1 MLGFLGLTADVTGF
15 ELDNGVLISSLLF
28 AVVIQLL
35 KDAEPTKDGK
45 GKDLTNQRQFP
56 K

>member
-15 ELDNGVLISSLLF
+15 EFDRGVLLASLLF
-28 AVVIQLL
+28 AVIIQLC
-35 KDAEPTKDGK
+35 KDAEQTEN
-45 GKDLTNQRQFP
+45 GKDLTKQRQFS

>member
-35 KDAEPTKDGK
+35 KDAEPTKDG

>member
-15 ELDNGVLISSLLF
+15 ELDRGVLLASLLF
-28 AVVIQLL
+28 AVCVQLL

-45 GKDLTNQRQFP
+45 GKELTNQKQFT

>member
-15 ELDNGVLISSLLF
+15 ELDTGVLLGSLLF
-28 AVVIQLL
+28 AVIIQLL
-35 KDAEPTKDGK
+35 KDAEKTEDGK
-45 GKDLTNQRQFP
+45 GKELTNQKQFS

>member
-15 ELDNGVLISSLLF
+15 ELDRGVLFTSLFF
-28 AVVIQLL
+28 AVCVQFL
-35 KDAEPTKDGK
+35 KDSVPADDEKAK
-45 GKDLTNQRQFP
+45 EWSRQRQFS